1 MKINEKEAAD
11 FLSSSDRIVILSHQS
26 PDGDTMGSAFALYY
40 SLIALGK
47 RVRLECADGF
57 PERFCLFGL
66 PEFDSFEP
74 DSVVAVDIADS
85 RLLGDALQ
93 KYASTVDLCIDH
105 HPTNTAY
112 AKRLLLDETAA
123 ATCEIIY
130 RVIKQFK
137 MPVTKEIASCLYMGI
152 STDTGCFKFSNTTPK
167 THEIAAELMRLGAD
181 YPRINVRFFETKS
194 RSRIMVERMAL
205 ESMRFYFHDR
215 CAVLVISRE
224 MIQKTGADD
233 SELDGVSAIPRQI
246 EGVHVGVTIREKDD
260 HQYKI
265 SMRSGEQV
273 DVSKICGMLGGGGH
287 MRASG
292 CVLKGD
298 FDTVLHQVLTAIADF
313 TKWDGEM
320 A

>member
-1 MKINEKEAAD
+1 MKIDEKEAAA
-11 FLSSSDRIVILSHQS
+11 FLSASDRIVILSHQS
-26 PDGDTMGSAFALYY
+26 PDGDTMGSALALYY
-40 SLIALGK
+40 SLTALGK
-47 RVRLECADGF
+47 QVRLECADGF
-57 PERFCLFGL
+57 PERFFLFGL
-66 PEFDSFEP
+66 PEFNSFEP
-74 DSVVAVDIADS
+74 ESVVAVDVADA
-85 RLLGDALQ
+85 RLLGNALQ
-93 KYASTVDLCIDH
+93 KYAAAVDLCIDH

-130 RVIKQFK
+130 RVVQNL
-137 MPVTKEIASCLYMGI
+137 PSSVTKEIASCLYMGI
-152 STDTGCFKFSNTTPK
+152 STDTGCFKFSNTTPR

-181 YPRINVRFFETKS
+181 YLKINVRFFETKS

-224 MIQKTGADD
+224 MIHQTGAEE

-246 EGVHVGVTIREKDD
+246 EGVDIGVTMREKNDR
-260 HQYKI
+260 QYKI
-265 SMRSGEQV
+265 SMRSSEQV
-273 DVSKICGMLGGGGH
+273 DVSKVCGLLGGGGH

-292 CVLKGD
+292 CVLEGD
-298 FDTVLHQVLTAIADF
+298 LNQVLQKVLTTIADF

>member
-1 MKINEKEAAD
+1 MNINEKEAVD
-11 FLSSSDRIVILSHQS
+11 FLSASDRIVILSHQS

-40 SLIALGK
+40 SLTALGK
-47 RVRLECADGF
+47 QVRLECADGF

-74 DSVVAVDIADS
+74 ESVVAVDIADA
-85 RLLGDALQ
+85 RLLGNALQ
-93 KYASTVDLCIDH
+93 KYATAVDLCIDH

-112 AKRLLLDETAA
+112 AKRLLLDENAA

-130 RVIKQFK
+130 RVIRKLK
-137 MPVTKEIASCLYMGI
+137 GSITMEIASCLYMGI
-152 STDTGCFKFSNTTPK
+152 STDTGCFKFSNTTPQ

-181 YPRINVRFFETKS
+181 YPQINVRFFETKS

-224 MIQKTGADD
+224 MISQTGADD

-246 EGVHVGVTIREKDD
+246 EGVDVGVTIREKDAC
-260 HQYKI
+260 QYKI
-265 SMRSGEQV
+265 SMRSSEQV
-273 DVSKICGMLGGGGH
+273 DVSKICGLLGGGGH

-292 CVLKGD
+292 CVLEGN
-298 FDTVLHQVLTAIADF
+298 FDQVLQKVLTAIADF